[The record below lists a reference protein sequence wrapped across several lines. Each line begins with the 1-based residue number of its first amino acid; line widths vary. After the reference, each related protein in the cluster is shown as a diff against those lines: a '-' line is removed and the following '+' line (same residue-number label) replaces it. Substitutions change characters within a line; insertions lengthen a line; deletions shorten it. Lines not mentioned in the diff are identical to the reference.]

1 MLVWAGGCSRSRSR
15 AAPYRRC
22 KKATLPLAFV
32 VRRAAEVGALRGGA
46 ASAVPEA
53 RSSQACTRRLLLG
66 RHWGGPRRLVLVIF
80 LVCSCAAAAPCSSC
94 PLGNQYIVYSD
105 NDDDGWRRNFVFGFR
120 SGATRSLIN
129 LCNAMQQ

>member
-94 PLGNQYIVYSD
+94 PLGNQFRCRGALPHGSCSKKTTTTAGVVILFSD
-105 NDDDGWRRNFVFGFR
+105 FDLGQR
-120 SGATRSLIN
+120 AH
-129 LCNAMQQ
+129 